1 MSPFRGAANS
11 YYSCDIYNQ
20 PNGNKTAVGWVVWWS
35 IHLVKIG
42 YMKCHDLVLN
52 SLAPNGLD
60 VMG

>member
-1 MSPFRGAANS
+1 MTPPFRGAANS

-20 PNGNKTAVGWVVWWS
+20 PSGNKTTAGWWWS
-35 IHLVKIG
+35 IHLMKIG

-52 SLAPNGLD
+52 SLASNGLE